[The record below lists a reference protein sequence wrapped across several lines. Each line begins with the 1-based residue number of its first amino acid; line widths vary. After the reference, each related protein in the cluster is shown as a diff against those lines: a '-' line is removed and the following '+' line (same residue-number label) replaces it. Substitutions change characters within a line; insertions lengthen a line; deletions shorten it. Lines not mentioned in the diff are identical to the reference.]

1 MKYLLPFLCLGLIQK
16 MAAQDSSGKQPV
28 AIFSSEKTIN
38 ANTTE
43 LVGAGRMEFKVT
55 HNFNDIGGSYGGLR
69 NFFGLDYTTDVRIG
83 FEIGLSKNLDVIISR
98 VKAAGNISRI
108 IELGLKYRFLQ
119 QTKDNS
125 VPLSLALFANNCI
138 STMPASSSPTDE
150 NYFPTF
156 SKRMSQLLQLI
167 AAKRV
172 GKVSLQL
179 NPTYLI
185 QGYVVPFDQK
195 NLFAL
200 GGAIRFP
207 VSRRLNII
215 LDYFHTFRNQSSRD
229 SFAVNQSIHFHDAFS
244 IGFEILTGGHVFHLN
259 FTNAREILENR
270 FIPKTFSSWGNGEFR
285 WGFNISRKFNLWKE
299 KFKKKS

>member
-1 MKYLLPFLCLGLIQK
+1 MKYLLAVLSLAFMQ
-16 MAAQDSSGKQPV
+16 MARGQNTGGKEETV
-28 AIFSSEKTIN
+28 IFSSEKAIN

-43 LVGAGRMEFKVT
+43 LVGEGRMEFKVT
-55 HNFNDIGGSYGGLR
+55 HNFNDIGGSFGGLR

-83 FEIGLSKNLDVIISR
+83 FGIGLTKKLDVIVAR

-108 IELGLKYRFLQ
+108 FELAVKYRFLQ
-119 QTKDNS
+119 QTHDNS
-125 VPLSLALFANNCI
+125 IPLSLALYANNCI
-138 STMPASSSPTDE
+138 STIGASDSPLDE
-150 NYFPTF
+150 NYFPKF
-156 SKRMSQLLQLI
+156 SNRMSQLLQLI
-167 AAKRV
+167 AAKKI

-179 NPTYLI
+179 NPTYLM
-185 QGYVVPFDQK
+185 QGYVVPQDEK
-195 NLFAL
+195 NLFSL

-207 VSRRLNII
+207 VSHRLNII
-215 LDYFHTFRNQSSRD
+215 IDYFHTFRNQSSRD
-229 SFAVNQSIHFHDAFS
+229 FFAQTQSIHFHDPLS

-299 KFKKKS
+299 KNKKKS